1 MWAEIATVLALVL
14 VFEGLLY
21 ALLPSQMKDFML
33 RLGTHSSLVIRKVG
47 LLAASAGVFVIWLIR
62 G

>member
-1 MWAEIATVLALVL
+1 MWADVATVLALIM

-21 ALLPSQMKDFML
+21 AMFPCKMKEFML
-33 RLGTHSSLVIRKVG
+33 RLGTYSGSGIRNVG
-47 LLAASAGVFVIWLIR
+47 LLAASFGVLLVWLIR

>member
-1 MWAEIATVLALVL
+1 MWSDFATILALVM

-21 ALLPSQMKDFML
+21 AIFPCKMKDFML
-33 RLGTHSSLVIRKVG
+33 RLGTYSGSAIRNVG
-47 LLAASAGVFVIWLIR
+47 LLAASVGVLLVWLIR

>member
-33 RLGTHSSLVIRKVG
+33 RLATHSSSVIRNVG